1 MKSRIGVGIIGL
13 GTVGSGTLRILLEN
27 SSIIAQKIGSRVEV
41 LKIADLNPHAGQG
54 ISFDR
59 SILTTDARE
68 ILDNPDID
76 IVVEL
81 IGGIH
86 PAKDFI
92 LRAISNGKHVV
103 TANKELIA
111 KHGSEILDEAGK
123 RGVDF
128 YFEGSVGGGIPIIL
142 PLKTSLAANK
152 ISEVIGI
159 VNGTTNYI
167 LTKMTNE
174 GRDFAEVLAEAQ
186 DAGYAEKVDPS
197 SDVEGLDA
205 RYKIAILAAIAFTSR
220 VNLEDVYAEGITRI
234 SPKDIQYARELGYV
248 IKLLAI
254 AKQNHARME
263 IRVHPTLIP
272 LGHPLASVND
282 VYNAIYV
289 RGDFVHD
296 VMFYGRGAGSLP
308 TGSAV
313 AGDIMEIAR
322 NINFGS
328 TGRLPCTCFERREV
342 VPMEEVVTKYYM
354 RMLVADR
361 PGVLASIAKVF
372 GDNNVSIAS
381 MVQKDLRGDNAE
393 IVMVTHKVVEANF
406 RRAIASIGELA
417 VVAEVSSWIR
427 VED

>member
-1 MKSRIGVGIIGL
+1 
-13 GTVGSGTLRILLEN
+13 
-27 SSIIAQKIGSRVEV
+27 
-41 LKIADLNPHAGQG
+41 
-54 ISFDR
+54 
-59 SILTTDARE
+59 
-68 ILDNPDID
+68 
-76 IVVEL
+76 
-81 IGGIH
+81 
-86 PAKDFI
+86 
-92 LRAISNGKHVV
+92 
-103 TANKELIA
+103 
-111 KHGSEILDEAGK
+111 
-123 RGVDF
+123 
-128 YFEGSVGGGIPIIL
+128 
-142 PLKTSLAANK
+142 
-152 ISEVIGI
+152 
-159 VNGTTNYI
+159 
-167 LTKMTNE
+167 
-174 GRDFAEVLAEAQ
+174 
-186 DAGYAEKVDPS
+186 
-197 SDVEGLDA
+197 
-205 RYKIAILAAIAFTSR
+205 
-220 VNLEDVYAEGITRI
+220 
-234 SPKDIQYARELGYV
+234 V

-254 AKQNHARME
+254 AKQNHTRME

-272 LGHPLASVND
+272 LNHPLASVND

-289 RGDFVHD
+289 RGNFVHD

-372 GDNNVSIAS
+372 GDNNVSIAT
-381 MVQKDLRGDNAE
+381 MVQKDLRGDYAE

-406 RRAIASIGELA
+406 RRAIVSIGELS

>member
-13 GTVGSGTLRILLEN
+13 GTVGSGALRILLEN

-41 LKIADLNPHAGQG
+41 LKIADLNPRAGEG
-54 ISFDR
+54 VSFDR

-142 PLKTSLAANK
+142 PLKTSLAANR

-174 GRDFAEVLAEAQ
+174 GRDFSAVLAEAQ
-186 DAGYAEKVDPS
+186 EAGYAEKVDPS
-197 SDVEGLDA
+197 SDIEGLDA

-234 SPKDIQYARELGYV
+234 SLKDIQYARELGYV

-254 AKQNHARME
+254 AKQNHTRME

-282 VYNAIYV
+282 VYNAVYV

-372 GDNNVSIAS
+372 GDNNVSIAT